1 MKAKIYC
8 LMGIVSSVA
17 VCATGV
23 AHAQTYP
30 TKPIRMIVPFSA
42 GGPTDGMARDLAMR
56 MATELGQPVVVENR
70 PGAGGNIGA
79 ELAAKSTPDGYTLL
93 LATNGPL
100 AGNPSL
106 YKNIGYDPIKSFA
119 PITNSAIIGNILAVH
134 PSFPAHT
141 FADLMKLLKANPG
154 KYSYASGGSGTT
166 QHFAGELVKVMGGV
180 KMTHISY
187 KGEGPAVLDTLGNQ
201 VPMVF
206 CNFSSCLPYLQ
217 SGKLVPL
224 AVTSPKRN
232 PALPNVPSI
241 SEALPGLDMRAWYG
255 LVAPANTPPAII
267 KRLNEVAV
275 KIISSP
281 EISAKI
287 RGYGGEPRPSSAEE
301 YGQFI
306 RSEVQKWDHIVKL
319 SGATVD

>member
-1 MKAKIYC
+1 MKGIYRV
-8 LMGIVSSVA
+8 MGIAS
-17 VCATGV
+17 GV
-23 AHAQTYP
+23 ALCFTGAVHAQAYP

-42 GGPTDGMARDLAMR
+42 GGPTDAMARDLALR

-79 ELAAKSTPDGYTLL
+79 DMAAKSAPDGYTLL
-93 LATNGPL
+93 FATNGPL

-119 PITNSAIIGNILAVH
+119 PITNYAIIGNILAVH

-141 FADLMKLLKANPG
+141 LADLLKLLKANPD

-166 QHFAGELVKVMGGV
+166 QHFAGELVKAMGGV

-206 CNFSSCLPYLQ
+206 CNFSSCLQHIQ
-217 SGKLVPL
+217 SGKLLAV

-241 SEALPGLDMRAWYG
+241 AEALPGFDMRAWYG
-255 LVAPANTPPAII
+255 LVTVANTPPAIV

-281 EISAKI
+281 EVTAKI
-287 RGYGGEPRPSSAEE
+287 RSYGGEPRPSSAEE

-306 RSEVQKWDHIVKL
+306 RSEVQKWDHIVKV